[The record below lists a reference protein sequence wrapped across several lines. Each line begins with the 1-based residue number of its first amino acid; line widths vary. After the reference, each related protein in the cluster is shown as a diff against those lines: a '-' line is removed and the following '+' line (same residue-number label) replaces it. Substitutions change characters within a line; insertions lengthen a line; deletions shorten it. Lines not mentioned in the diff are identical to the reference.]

1 MIPITHVL
9 EMIRQAGNMPDD
21 INWII
26 VEYGISLQHNKILR
40 GIQMHQTVRDNLFFE
55 LSFPDYHTYHI
66 RRKAYIV
73 NLLEAKEINKEPPRL
88 IPNAAHKHYG
98 QCQKLF

>member
-9 EMIRQAGNMPDD
+9 QMIRQAGNMPDD

-26 VEYGISLQHNKILR
+26 LEYGISLQHNKILR
-40 GIQMHQTVRDNLFFE
+40 SIQMHQAVRDNLFFE
-55 LSFPDYHTYHI
+55 LSFPNYDTYHI

-73 NLLEAKEINKEPPRL
+73 NLLERKEINIEAPQL